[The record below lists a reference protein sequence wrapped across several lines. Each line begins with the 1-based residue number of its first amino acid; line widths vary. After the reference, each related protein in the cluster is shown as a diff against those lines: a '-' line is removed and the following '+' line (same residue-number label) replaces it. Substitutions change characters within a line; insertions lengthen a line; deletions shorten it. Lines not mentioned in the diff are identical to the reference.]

1 MRYTKKSMI
10 VGGLIGLCIGL
21 FNSLRE
27 GGSLNE
33 LINSKQ
39 LNEPQNEFAQYV
51 PQVDLEKPV
60 SSAKVKSFN
69 ILGSELLIPT
79 PPKFFRL
86 PEDHDLTKQIASI
99 EEDPMNDILA
109 IFLPENQLSS
119 FLSNDFEGLS
129 IDKICF
135 AKIYKKMKKVSP
147 KRSLLN
153 ETKKGFEE
161 QGDQIMSKLRGTI
174 SDFYDKRSKTIS
186 KEYDIEMVMKVSD
199 FVFLPLHEESENH
212 FSMSLLAKME
222 LNGLSEV
229 VSATM
234 SMCYT
239 KKTIPQVVV
248 RGSKDDLEWTRL
260 VCSQWT
266 KEMLEI
272 NY

>member
-1 MRYTKKSMI
+1 MI

-27 GGSLNE
+27 GGTLNE

-135 AKIYKKMKKVSP
+135 AKIYKKMKK
-147 KRSLLN
+147 
-153 ETKKGFEE
+153 
-161 QGDQIMSKLRGTI
+161 
-174 SDFYDKRSKTIS
+174 
-186 KEYDIEMVMKVSD
+186 
-199 FVFLPLHEESENH
+199 
-212 FSMSLLAKME
+212 
-222 LNGLSEV
+222 
-229 VSATM
+229 
-234 SMCYT
+234 
-239 KKTIPQVVV
+239 
-248 RGSKDDLEWTRL
+248 
-260 VCSQWT
+260 
-266 KEMLEI
+266 
-272 NY
+272 

>member
-1 MRYTKKSMI
+1 M
-10 VGGLIGLCIGL
+10 
-21 FNSLRE
+21 LRQNLQE
-27 GGSLNE
+27 NE
-33 LINSKQ
+33 
-39 LNEPQNEFAQYV
+39 
-51 PQVDLEKPV
+51 
-60 SSAKVKSFN
+60 
-69 ILGSELLIPT
+69 
-79 PPKFFRL
+79 
-86 PEDHDLTKQIASI
+86 
-99 EEDPMNDILA
+99 
-109 IFLPENQLSS
+109 
-119 FLSNDFEGLS
+119 
-129 IDKICF
+129 
-135 AKIYKKMKKVSP
+135 KVSP
-147 KRSLLN
+147 KRSLLH

-248 RGSKDDLEWTRL
+248 RGSKDDLNGQGLFALNGQRS
-260 VCSQWT
+260 CSKLT
-266 KEMLEI
+266 NSCSGVTSLS
-272 NY
+272 